1 MSDTRIESAVN
12 RIETA
17 LARIAEVADNPPAT
31 APSVSALVI
40 KHEALREVAN
50 STLAELDTLIDEMDQ

>member
-12 RIETA
+12 RIEAA
-17 LARIAEVADNPPAT
+17 LARIAEVADNPPAAT
-31 APSVSALVI
+31 PSVSALVI

-50 STLAELDTLIDEMDQ
+50 SALAELDTLIDEMDR